1 MSFQSIH
8 EFFSLL
14 SLTFPSN
21 RFFSLRSP
29 LKKKENLLKTFHFF
43 FFYRDKLQEVVQ
55 LLRNTTNP
63 QVEYITRTMK
73 KWARDNQVNI
83 QS

>member
-1 MSFQSIH
+1 MSFQSIP

-14 SLTFPSN
+14 SITFPSN
-21 RFFSLRSP
+21 RFFSLKSP
-29 LKKKENLLKTFHFF
+29 LKKKTYLRHFISF
-43 FFYRDKLQEVVQ
+43 FCRDKLQEVVQ

-63 QVEYITRTMK
+63 QVEYVTRTMK
-73 KWARDNQVNI
+73 KWARDNQVDI

>member
-1 MSFQSIH
+1 MSFQSIP

-14 SLTFPSN
+14 SITFPSN
-21 RFFSLRSP
+21 RFFSLKSP
-29 LKKKENLLKTFHFF
+29 LKKKNLLKTFHFF
-43 FFYRDKLQEVVQ
+43 FFCRDKLQEVVQ

-73 KWARDNQVNI
+73 KWARDNQINI